1 MCIIITH
8 LFCQEILPPKF
19 STHDIIF
26 DYFIQMTQLSALCTL
41 QTITISKQK
50 VVTMSPVKYLSLH
63 SNKNIQLISID
74 SAANIKAK
82 ALWMSHLKFFRT
94 NKPFIN
100 YFFLSNSIK
109 SCSQWTKFKWWQLC
123 TCIIWCNMKCEINN
137 RWRGPCS
144 YRKNTNIFFMS

>member
-1 MCIIITH
+1 M
-8 LFCQEILPPKF
+8 LPPKF

-82 ALWMSHLKFFRT
+82 AL
-94 NKPFIN
+94 
-100 YFFLSNSIK
+100 
-109 SCSQWTKFKWWQLC
+109 
-123 TCIIWCNMKCEINN
+123 
-137 RWRGPCS
+137 
-144 YRKNTNIFFMS
+144 